1 VNTENAGRL
10 INKKYSI
17 LAFFILVLIY
27 SSLEFA
33 QERKKIFQ
41 PLNGSVLLSLEGSAT
56 FTQTDYNTPNIDFA
70 WRGLGEYYFNL
81 YSRYFLGA
89 RLAGGTGYIAGK
101 QLSYISQG
109 ISRSFQTSIYYAG
122 VGVEFGY
129 QVTSQVFPFISLGL
143 NTLFFDPRYYSGG
156 RLPNNAQNV
165 YSRRTTSEYIELGCR
180 YFVTDKIAVNLS
192 LDQYIVPTDYLD
204 DLKRGSSN
212 DTYSQLNIGVSYV
225 LFGKK
230 DSDGD
235 GVPDDADECPNTPS
249 GVKVDS
255 HGCPLDADGDGV
267 PDYLDKCSNTP
278 KGVKV
283 DASGCPL
290 DSDHDGVPDYLD
302 KCPNTPKGVKID
314 AFGCPLDSDGDGV
327 PDYLDK
333 CPNTPS
339 GVKVDAS
346 GCPLD
351 SDHDG
356 VPDYEDKCPNTPK
369 GVRVD
374 AFGCP
379 LDSDGDGVPDYLDKC
394 PNTPRGTNVNASGCP
409 IIHDSDGD
417 GVPDNIDKCP
427 NTPAGVKVDSLGC
440 PLDSDHDGVP
450 DFKDRCKHTPRGVK
464 VDRHGC
470 PLDSDHDGVPD
481 YKDKC
486 PNTPRGVKVDKFGC
500 PIPADKYILKSEKYF
515 GTGSATLLPSATS
528 NLNDIVLKMKEDPT
542 SRWRIEGYTDYE
554 NPSSFNQTLAFNRAN
569 AVYLFFVRNGLNKN
583 RFDIVGTGGYYHQ
596 KSNSKIIAKS
606 NNVGVVITKI
616 K

>member
-1 VNTENAGRL
+1 MNTENPGRL

-17 LAFFILVLIY
+17 LAFIILVFIY

-33 QERKKIFQ
+33 QERKKIYQ

-56 FTQTDYNTPNIDFA
+56 FTQTDYSTPNIDFA

-129 QVTSQVFPFISLGL
+129 QATPQIFPYISIGL

-212 DTYSQLNIGVSYV
+212 DTYSQLNVGISYV

-235 GVPDDADECPNTPS
+235 GVPDDADECPNTPP

-356 VPDYEDKCPNTPK
+356 VPDYLDKCPNTPK
-369 GVRVD
+369 GEKVD

-394 PNTPRGTNVNASGCP
+394 PNTPRGVKVDKFGCP

-450 DFKDRCKHTPRGVK
+450 DYKDRCKHTPRGVK
-464 VDRHGC
+464 VDRYGC

-481 YKDKC
+481 YLDKC

-528 NLNDIVLKMKEDPT
+528 SLNDIVLKMKEDPA

-583 RFDIVGTGGYYHQ
+583 RFDIVGTGGYYRQ
-596 KSNSKIIAKS
+596 KSNSKILTKS